1 MFDIVTTTATI
12 LNPQVNSAVNSIFK
26 SLFEGL
32 TLACV
37 AGITYG
43 IKLGISTIKNS
54 LIRSFAN
61 RAVAFA
67 AQRLTN
73 LSDEAK
79 RQAVA
84 AKIHE
89 KFPRLDEEEVNH
101 FLEEAYVSLKA
112 SLAEAGN

>member
-12 LNPQVNSAVNSIFK
+12 INPQVNSAVNSVFK
-26 SLFEGL
+26 SLFEAL
-32 TLACV
+32 TLATM

-67 AQRLTN
+67 AQRLSS

-79 RQAVA
+79 RLSVA
-84 AKIHE
+84 EKIHE
-89 KFPRLDEEEVNH
+89 KFPRLDEEEVDH
-101 FLEEAYVSLKA
+101 FLEEAYINLQA
-112 SLAEAGN
+112 TLAGN